1 MEVGNK
7 RQYNL
12 NQYNKEM
19 LFLMRSFLKG
29 LKIKVSLEC
38 FYFSYLESMTHFN
51 FFNKLFLSE
60 ELRKV
65 QYVYI
70 NHSSVL
76 RGRK

>member
-1 MEVGNK
+1 MQLTELSVEVGNK

-38 FYFSYLESMTHFN
+38 FYL
-51 FFNKLFLSE
+51 FFIFGKCDTF
-60 ELRKV
+60 KFF
-65 QYVYI
+65 
-70 NHSSVL
+70 
-76 RGRK
+76 